1 MDALWLTVL
10 RRHAKDEKVR
20 RSRSVVLVCRRS
32 EGTCEPLWGISLGLQ
47 TLAKS
52 FSWSNPMLITEAWL
66 WITQPL
72 KLSEKSFTT
81 SLSEWSVTNPW
92 RKHFSVVKRSSS
104 RKGSISLSVRN
115 FIREAWHSWAMERKM
130 FWFLAITWHVF
141 WVLFLFCFFK
151 QTKRLHLFF
160 TVVKALAL
168 AAHSMSRALGYIL
181 MALFCLFS
189 DIFQRSMLTVS
200 ERHNHWTVTSVQQ
213 SLLAGDSQKSQ

>member
-1 MDALWLTVL
+1 MTLPLLRGCTNTCKQKTFFLQKSFHGTERRTFWVIFHRYLMDALWLTVL

-20 RSRSVVLVCRRS
+20 RSRSVILVCRRS
-32 EGTCEPLWGISLGLQ
+32 EGTCESLWGISLGLQ

-141 WVLFLFCFFK
+141 WILFLFCFF
-151 QTKRLHLFF
+151 
-160 TVVKALAL
+160 
-168 AAHSMSRALGYIL
+168 
-181 MALFCLFS
+181 
-189 DIFQRSMLTVS
+189 
-200 ERHNHWTVTSVQQ
+200 
-213 SLLAGDSQKSQ
+213 